1 MKKFFENIFIG
12 LVDFSYLFIV
22 SLCLIGALIA
32 VLAGAAAIP
41 FIITNVVLALCGVWD
56 APWWLYVVESLIG
69 IIFITNL
76 SLSFRNSEVK
86 CDLYDDDYPYYIE
99 GRDE

>member
-12 LVDFSYLFIV
+12 LIDFSYLFIV
-22 SLCLIGALIA
+22 TLCLIGALISVLTGA
-32 VLAGAAAIP
+32 VAIP

-56 APWWLYVVESLIG
+56 APWWLYVIESLVG
-69 IIFITNL
+69 IIFIAN
-76 SLSFRNSEVK
+76 LSFRNSQVAD
-86 CDLYDDDYPYYIE
+86 DLYDDEYPYYIE